1 MGLIKAT
8 LKSVGGVFADQWKEY
23 FTCDS
28 LSSDELVKKGEKHS
42 SRRSVNTKGSDNV
55 ISWEIV
61 SDGGYVH
68 FAMNGFAAERDHL
81 RQPEDGEV
89 KQEEI
94 NIVELHRAG
103 KSVREIASELGLSK
117 SKVGR
122 ILQKAQQALSTA
134 EESTE
139 NQEED

>member
-1 MGLIKAT
+1 
-8 LKSVGGVFADQWKEY
+8 
-23 FTCDS
+23 
-28 LSSDELVKKGEKHS
+28 
-42 SRRSVNTKGSDNV
+42 
-55 ISWEIV
+55 
-61 SDGGYVH
+61 
-68 FAMNGFAAERDHL
+68 MNGFAAERDQL
-81 RQPEDGEV
+81 RQPEDGEI
-89 KQEEI
+89 KQDEI